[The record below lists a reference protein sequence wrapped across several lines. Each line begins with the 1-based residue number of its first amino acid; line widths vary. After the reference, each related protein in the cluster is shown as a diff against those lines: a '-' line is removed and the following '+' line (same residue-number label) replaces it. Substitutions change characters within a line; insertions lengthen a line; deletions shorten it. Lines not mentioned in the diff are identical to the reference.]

1 MSKLRFSVKDVEVAF
16 LGQEC
21 PSYRNVQSKLRCW
34 YYTPYLSREEA
45 KTVWSGVNVELIFWL
60 IRHQSRISKQLL

>member
-34 YYTPYLSREEA
+34 YYTPYLGREEA
-45 KTVWSGVNVELIFWL
+45 KTVWSGVNVELIF
-60 IRHQSRISKQLL
+60 

>member
-21 PSYRNVQSKLRCW
+21 PSYRNVQV
-34 YYTPYLSREEA
+34 
-45 KTVWSGVNVELIFWL
+45 TVLVLYPVF
-60 IRHQSRISKQLL
+60 KP